1 MMFVDRRNTQAMKY
15 QLKAAPGNCTH
26 EEPLFLWI
34 ADMDIRPS
42 EAVTQAVSE
51 FLNGD
56 TFGYADVDISESV
69 RAWYQRRD
77 TEPSSEWVVPLHSV
91 VSGASSAVRTFTSP
105 GDKVMVFAPT
115 YGPLYNAVVSSE
127 RRPVVIDWAKGNID
141 EKRLDPEAKVLLICH
156 PNNPDGIVL
165 GSAQLTMLSEFC
177 EKHDILIIADEVHAD
192 LVFEGPQLPA
202 WFDLYKKSITLNSA
216 SKAFNL
222 SALPASA
229 YAIIPDEKI
238 RQRYQKVITR
248 THLYSGPV
256 ARVALNAAY
265 RHGLDWFVSTV
276 SSLAE
281 NRELLRSLFAQLLP
295 EIPVTIGNA
304 TYFAWLNLNKY
315 GDEKHVQ
322 QRLDEVGVVLS
333 PGSEFQYPG
342 YFRLNFAVSPDLLH
356 KAVDRL
362 SQAF

>member
-1 MMFVDRRNTQAMKY
+1 MFVDRRDSQALKY
-15 QLKAAPGNCTH
+15 QREAAPGNCQH
-26 EEPLFLWI
+26 EDPLYLWL
-34 ADMDIRPS
+34 ADIDIPPS
-42 EAVTQAVSE
+42 EVVTKAVSE
-51 FLNGD
+51 FLSGD
-56 TFGYADVDISESV
+56 TYGYADIDISESV
-69 RAWYQRRD
+69 RHWYKRRD
-77 TEPSSEWVVPLHSV
+77 TELSADWVMPLHSV
-91 VSGASSAVRTFTSP
+91 VSGASNAVRTFTSP

-165 GSAQLTMLSEFC
+165 NSAQLNMLSDFC
-177 EKHDILIIADEVHAD
+177 EQHDILIIADEVHAD
-192 LVFEGPQLPA
+192 LVFEGSHLPA

-222 SALPASA
+222 SGIPASA
-229 YAIIPDEKI
+229 YAIIPDENI
-238 RQRYQKVITR
+238 RKRFQRVIKR
-248 THLYSGPV
+248 THLESGPV
-256 ARVALNAAY
+256 ARIALNAAY
-265 RHGLDWFVSTV
+265 QHGDEWFKQTLSA
-276 SSLAE
+276 LGE
-281 NRELLRSLFAQLLP
+281 NRELLKSLFAQLLP
-295 EIPVTIGNA
+295 EIPVTIGKA

-315 GDEKHVQ
+315 GDEKAIQ
-322 QRLDEVGVVLS
+322 ERLDDVGVVLT
-333 PGSEFQYPG
+333 PGSDFQYPG

>member
-1 MMFVDRRNTQAMKY
+1 MFADRKTSQAMKY
-15 QLKAAPGNCTH
+15 QLEAAPGNCNH
-26 EEPLFLWI
+26 ADPLFLWI
-34 ADMDIRPS
+34 ADMDIPPS
-42 EAVTQAVSE
+42 HNVTNAVSE
-51 FLNGD
+51 YLNSD
-56 TFGYADVDISESV
+56 TFGYADIDISGSV
-69 RAWYQRRD
+69 SQWYKRRD
-77 TEPSSEWVVPLHSV
+77 TELSKEWVVPLHSI
-91 VSGASSAVRTFTSP
+91 VSGAITAVRTFTSP
-105 GDKVMVFAPT
+105 DDKVMVFAPT

-141 EKRLDPEAKVLLICH
+141 EKRLDPAAKVLLICH

-165 GSAQLTMLSEFC
+165 SHEQLTMLSQFC
-177 EKHDILIIADEVHAD
+177 EKHDILIVADEVHAD
-192 LVFEGPQLPA
+192 LVFEGPPIPA

-216 SKAFNL
+216 SKTFNL
-222 SALPASA
+222 SGIPASC
-229 YAIIPDEKI
+229 YAIIPDETI
-238 RQRYQKVITR
+238 RKRFHKVITR
-248 THLYSGPV
+248 THLESGPV

-265 RHGLDWFVSTV
+265 QTGSDWFDKTL
-276 SSLAE
+276 SLLGE

-315 GDEKHVQ
+315 GDESEIQ
-322 QRLDEVGVVLS
+322 SRLDDIGVVLS